1 MRAPFQVLVFP
12 YQILYAQPRYL
23 IGKRSD
29 NGVWQ
34 AISGGGEEDESILAA
49 AKRELEE
56 ETGLIGS
63 DWKQLDSM
71 CMLPKVYY
79 AGHENWTN
87 HQFVIPEYSLSARV
101 SAEPQLS
108 NEHVKFLWCSFQ
120 EASELLKYDSN
131 KIALWELEQRLQ
143 RTR

>member
-12 YQILYAQPRYL
+12 YRIFNEQPRYL

-34 AISGGGEEDESILAA
+34 AVSGGGEDSESTIEA
-49 AKRELEE
+49 AKRELKE

-63 DWKQLDSM
+63 DWQQLDSM

-87 HQFVIPEYSLSARV
+87 HQFVVPEYSFSVRV
-101 SAEPQLS
+101 STEPQLS
-108 NEHVKFLWCSFQ
+108 NEHTKFRWCGFQ

-131 KIALWELEQRLQ
+131 RIALWELNQRLN
-143 RTR
+143 RNL

>member
-12 YQILYAQPRYL
+12 YQILNEQPRYL

-34 AISGGGEEDESILAA
+34 AISGGGEDSESMLEA
-49 AKRELEE
+49 AKRELKE
-56 ETGLIGS
+56 ETSLIGC
-63 DWKQLDSM
+63 DWQRLDSM

-87 HQFVIPEYSLSARV
+87 HQFVVPEYSFSARV
-101 SAEPQLS
+101 STEPQLS
-108 NEHVKFLWCSFQ
+108 NEHTKFRWCGFQ

-131 KIALWELEQRLQ
+131 RIALWELNQRLNSNL
-143 RTR
+143 